1 VSKAEQVIEAERT
14 LLGAALVDNKCFAQ
28 AISVLKA
35 DDFHRPA
42 HKTIFE
48 AMSRLLAR
56 GTEIDPV
63 TLRHE
68 IGDVERIGGLGYLAG
83 LMDGV
88 PRFTNVEPWARII
101 HDASTRRKLASA
113 AQEIHRLS
121 SEDEDVDVL
130 VNSAMSSL
138 LEVAGRTTGR
148 GIQTPEQ
155 VAKAAMRRLE
165 RMSEGVITG
174 LKTGITD
181 FDEETG
187 GLRPPQLIVFAGR
200 PGMGKSAAGI
210 TIADNVSQAGKV
222 VGFFSLEMDA
232 DEIGA
237 RLMAKHAERNPARLK
252 LFPDTWGRFMK
263 AFETVS
269 KGCVYVDDDPY
280 MNLTKIQSRCKL
292 LQAEHGLDLVVID
305 YLQLVEG
312 DRRRHEGRQWEIA
325 AIARGMKNL
334 AKDLRVPV
342 VTMSQ
347 LSRRV
352 LDREDKRPTL
362 GDLRES
368 GEIEQAADIVVLIN
382 RPYEYDRSADPE
394 AADWIVAK
402 HRNGRTFDT
411 RVCYMAEF
419 TTFLNPK
426 RETL

>member
-1 VSKAEQVIEAERT
+1 
-14 LLGAALVDNKCFAQ
+14 
-28 AISVLKA
+28 
-35 DDFHRPA
+35 
-42 HKTIFE
+42 
-48 AMSRLLAR
+48 
-56 GTEIDPV
+56 
-63 TLRHE
+63 
-68 IGDVERIGGLGYLAG
+68 
-83 LMDGV
+83 
-88 PRFTNVEPWARII
+88 
-101 HDASTRRKLASA
+101 
-113 AQEIHRLS
+113 
-121 SEDEDVDVL
+121 
-130 VNSAMSSL
+130 
-138 LEVAGRTTGR
+138 
-148 GIQTPEQ
+148 
-155 VAKAAMRRLE
+155 
-165 RMSEGVITG
+165 
-174 LKTGITD
+174 
-181 FDEETG
+181 
-187 GLRPPQLIVFAGR
+187 
-200 PGMGKSAAGI
+200 
-210 TIADNVSQAGKV
+210 
-222 VGFFSLEMDA
+222 
-232 DEIGA
+232 
-237 RLMAKHAERNPARLK
+237 MAKHAERNPARLK